1 MAKYTDELVNGIK
14 SLYPEQP
21 EMIELAEKGD
31 PYLLM
36 YLKNS
41 WEQISHEEILSAT
54 SLTELKEKAIII
66 QQKVEL
72 YNLCIS
78 QNYN

>member
-1 MAKYTDELVNGIK
+1 MKYTDELVNGIK
-14 SLYPEQP
+14 SLYSEQP
-21 EMIELAEKGD
+21 EMIELAERGD

-41 WEQISHEEILSAT
+41 WEQISHEEIFSAT
-54 SLTELKEKAIII
+54 SLKELKEKAIII
-66 QQKVEL
+66 QQKVKL